1 MAKVDLMLLDVALT
15 GAAEVFGD
23 EMFAVDMG
31 ETFGCREADAIARLL
46 AVGGYDV
53 AAQVFLL
60 GHARGDK
67 PGDFHRDEDDERP
80 LHEAEIRDYVRALS
94 E

>member
-1 MAKVDLMLLDVALT
+1 MAKVEALT

-23 EMFAVDMG
+23 EMFADYMG
-31 ETFGCREADAIARLL
+31 EKFSCREADAIARLL
-46 AVGGYDV
+46 VVAGHDV

-60 GHARGDK
+60 GHAQGDK

-80 LHEAEIRDYVRALS
+80 MHETEIRDYVRALS